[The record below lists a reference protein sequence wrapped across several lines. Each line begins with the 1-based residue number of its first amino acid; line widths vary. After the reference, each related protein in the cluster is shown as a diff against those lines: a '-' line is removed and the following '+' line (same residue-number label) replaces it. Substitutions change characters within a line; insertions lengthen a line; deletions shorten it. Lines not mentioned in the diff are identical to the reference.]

1 MGANWRWSF
10 DVLVGVG
17 RQNRQCIPTASL
29 WMVPM
34 IPDSRAS
41 LSHLRQPTGAEARS
55 RIDSYTKVEKC
66 TDGEFCAM
74 GPGDDVELGRP
85 D

>member
-1 MGANWRWSF
+1 
-10 DVLVGVG
+10 
-17 RQNRQCIPTASL
+17 
-29 WMVPM
+29 M

-41 LSHLRQPTGAEARS
+41 LSHLRQPTGAEAGS